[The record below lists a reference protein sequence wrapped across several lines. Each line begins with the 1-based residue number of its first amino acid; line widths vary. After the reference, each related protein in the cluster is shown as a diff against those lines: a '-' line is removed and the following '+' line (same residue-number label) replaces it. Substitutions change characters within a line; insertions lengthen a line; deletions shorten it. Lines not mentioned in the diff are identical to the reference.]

1 MSHPGARSTSPA
13 AETSVELAAAQR
25 QLPRDLPC
33 GRGGYDRHVCPRCGA
48 SLRLNGVHTRTLAS
62 GAQTREST
70 RPHGEVPRAAGRGRQ
85 VPVTRPGL
93 AVPSPQPGG
102 RGHTPVSPIFPPSSP
117 KPTRF
122 LLMVLGPWMDRR
134 GAKGAP
140 SSWSCP
146 HRLHWVVVA
155 HTTGTATAPLWPL
168 PSQAES
174 FEPRPGA
181 RVGTEPRRP
190 GGFPARGAMAGVQP
204 ALSATRQAD
213 VFTETEL
220 LELRGAW
227 RRLGLKSP

>member
-1 MSHPGARSTSPA
+1 MWPRGLRPARLSVMWSQPSSERGPHEHSCFWSPDTRVHLPPRGGAPSCGPRPAGASHPSRAGGAQPA
-13 AETSVELAAAQR
+13 AWGEGSRSCEPH
-25 QLPRDLPC
+25 LPSQQP
-33 GRGGYDRHVCPRCGA
+33 
-48 SLRLNGVHTRTLAS
+48 
-62 GAQTREST
+62 QTR
-70 RPHGEVPRAAGRGRQ
+70 PVPPDG
-85 VPVTRPGL
+85 PGT
-93 AVPSPQPGG
+93 VDGPSGCQ
-102 RGHTPVSPIFPPSSP
+102 
-117 KPTRF
+117 
-122 LLMVLGPWMDRR
+122 
-134 GAKGAP
+134 GAP